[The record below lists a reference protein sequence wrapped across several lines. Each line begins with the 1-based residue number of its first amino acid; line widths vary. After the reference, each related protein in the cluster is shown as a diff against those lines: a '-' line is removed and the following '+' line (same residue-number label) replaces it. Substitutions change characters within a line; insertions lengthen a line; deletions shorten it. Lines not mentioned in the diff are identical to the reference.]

1 MFPNQRF
8 QLRVNYDTRTWG
20 LIGDQLATNHLAIPA
35 LQRATIICDVA
46 DLARNGYVSQVIM
59 IIVNAMMMMII
70 WARINCFKTM
80 MTIAL
85 MAKCPFHPQE
95 TMSMVLAYRELEV
108 DFGPLLAFK
117 ECVDS
122 KGSYDAEKDLA
133 F

>member
-8 QLRVNYDTRTWG
+8 QLRVNYDTPTWG

-95 TMSMVLAYRELEV
+95 TMSMVLAYRALEE